1 MNNPE
6 IKNKSSNQIEKM
18 KIIIAVLS
26 ALSFI
31 LIIIS
36 ILVTTQILP
45 TISISNNRGFR
56 TLTSTTVEA
65 ENQVINLI
73 DKNYISE
80 VPTNAQIDEYK
91 VKGLVD
97 SLKDP
102 YSEYLTTEET
112 RDFRNSL
119 NEKFEGIGIRFIEKG
134 GIYVLTEVIANSPAE
149 KSGVKKDD
157 LIFKIDGEN
166 TQNLTTEDVSKKI
179 RGKKGTSV
187 KLTLVRAQDTI
198 ELDITRDTI
207 ATELI
212 TMVKD
217 GDVAI
222 IRISSFGENLQ
233 PKMEEIAS
241 EIKND
246 SKIKKIILDL
256 RSNTGGVLQES
267 VKVASFFVDPNQVIV
282 SEKYKTRTKIDKS
295 LDVKNSLKDYPLIVA
310 VDSYTASASE
320 IVAGALR
327 DIKGAK
333 LVGEKTY
340 GKGVVQELFP
350 LSNGATLKL
359 TVANW
364 LTPNG
369 NEINKLGLEVDIKS
383 GFEESLET
391 AKKSF

>member
-1 MNNPE
+1 
-6 IKNKSSNQIEKM
+6 M

-73 DKNYISE
+73 DKNYINE

-187 KLTLVRAQDTI
+187 KLTLVRGQDTI

-217 GDVAI
+217 GDIAI

-295 LDVKNSLKDYPLIVA
+295 VDVKNSLKNYPLIVA

-327 DIKGAK
+327 DIKGTK

>member
-1 MNNPE
+1 
-6 IKNKSSNQIEKM
+6 M

-73 DKNYISE
+73 DKNYINE

-187 KLTLVRAQDTI
+187 KLTLVRGQDTI

-217 GDVAI
+217 GDIAI

-233 PKMEEIAS
+233 PKMEAIAS

-256 RSNTGGVLQES
+256 RSNTGGDLQES

-295 LDVKNSLKDYPLIVA
+295 VDVKNSLKNYPLIVA

-327 DIKGAK
+327 DIKGTK